1 MVPLT
6 GEYGWSRRIKGGVT
20 AEVAVA
26 VADVGSLD
34 ENVTARN
41 SLGDFEGS
49 LVGGQVVGD
58 VDFDAVNDGDVN
70 RDRHGNR
77 LLDEAVQM

>member
-6 GEYGWSRRIKGGVT
+6 GEYWAGFGASKGGVT

-41 SLGDFEGS
+41 SLGDFEGR
-49 LVGGQVVGD
+49 LVSGQVVGD

-70 RDRHGNR
+70 RDRHGC
-77 LLDEAVQM
+77 